1 MSLQTGDHRIEVEV
15 ENRLFW
21 EALLIAKKAPILVMI
36 QSAQTSINNFFR
48 MESASGI
55 LLMFAAVLAMVL
67 ANSPLAVWYDLIID
81 TPVQVSVGQLIVAKP
96 LLLWIND
103 GLMAIFFFLVGLELK
118 REVMEGELSQ
128 MRKVVLPGFGAI
140 GGMLVPAAIYLAVNS
155 GDESALSGWAIPAA
169 TDIAFALGIL
179 SLLGSR
185 VPVSLKIFLTSLAIF
200 DDIGAI
206 IIIAAFYTAQISFIS
221 LLIAGLCLPVL
232 IALNRYGV
240 SSRTVYLA
248 IGVVMWVAMLKSGVH
263 ATLTGVI
270 LAMFIPM
277 RDKANPE
284 ARPLQEWEHD
294 LHTVV
299 AFVILPIF
307 AFANAGISLSGVGME
322 QVMHGV
328 PLGITLG
335 LFLGKQIGVFGM
347 CWIAIKLKLTDMPE
361 GMNWVSMYG
370 TGILCGIGFTMSL
383 FIGSL
388 AFESTGVDRIFDE
401 RLGILI
407 GSLLSGIFGYLLL
420 RFNLK
425 TEVKD

>member
-1 MSLQTGDHRIEVEV
+1 
-15 ENRLFW
+15 
-21 EALLIAKKAPILVMI
+21 MI
-36 QSAQTSINNFFR
+36 QTAQTSINNFFR

-55 LLMFAAVLAMVL
+55 LLMFAAALALVL
-67 ANSPLAVWYDLIID
+67 ANSPLASWYGLIID
-81 TPVQVSVGQLIVAKP
+81 TPVQVSVGELVVAKP

-118 REVMEGELSQ
+118 REVMEGELSN

-140 GGMLVPAAIYLAVNS
+140 GGMLVPAAIYLFINR
-155 GDESALSGWAIPAA
+155 GDANATSGWAIPAA

-185 VPVSLKIFLTSLAIF
+185 VPITVKIFLTSLAIF

-206 IIIAAFYTAQISFIS
+206 VIIAAFYTAQISFIS
-221 LLIAGLCLPVL
+221 LLIAGLCIPVL
-232 IALNRYGV
+232 FALNRYGV
-240 SSRTVYLA
+240 SSRTIYLA

-270 LAMFIPM
+270 LALFIPM
-277 RDKANPE
+277 RDKTDPD

-294 LHTVV
+294 LHSLV
-299 AFVILPIF
+299 AFVILPVF
-307 AFANAGISLSGVGME
+307 AFANAGISLAGVGLE

-335 LFLGKQIGVFGM
+335 LFVGKQVGVFGM
-347 CWIAIKLKLTDMPE
+347 CWVAIKLKLTDMPE
-361 GMNWVSMYG
+361 GMNWVTMYG

-388 AFESTGVDRIFDE
+388 AFESTGIDRIFDE

-420 RFNLK
+420 RYSFN
-425 TEVKD
+425 KDAKN

>member
-1 MSLQTGDHRIEVEV
+1 
-15 ENRLFW
+15 
-21 EALLIAKKAPILVMI
+21 MI
-36 QSAQTSINNFFR
+36 QTAQTSINNFFR

-55 LLMFAAVLAMVL
+55 LLMFAAALAMVL
-67 ANSPLAVWYDLIID
+67 ANSPLALWYDLLIS
-81 TPVQVSVGQLIVAKP
+81 TPVQVSVGELVVAKP

-103 GLMAIFFFLVGLELK
+103 GLMAVFFFLVGLELK

-140 GGMLVPAAIYLAVNS
+140 GGMLVPAAFYLAINY
-155 GDESALSGWAIPAA
+155 GDANATSGWAIPAA

-185 VPVSLKIFLTSLAIF
+185 VPISLKIFLTSLAIF

-206 IIIAAFYTAQISFIS
+206 VIIAAFYTAQISFLS
-221 LLIAGLCLPVL
+221 LLVAGLCIPVL
-232 IALNRYGV
+232 FVLNRKGV
-240 SSRTVYLA
+240 TSRTVYLA

-270 LAMFIPM
+270 LALFIPM
-277 RDKANPE
+277 RDKANPD

-294 LHTVV
+294 LHTLV
-299 AFVILPIF
+299 AFAILPIF
-307 AFANAGISLSGVGME
+307 AFANAGISLAGVGLE

-388 AFESTGVDRIFDE
+388 AFESTGIDRMFDE

-407 GSLLSGIFGYLLL
+407 GSLLSGIFGYALL
-420 RFNLK
+420 RYNLK
-425 TEVKD
+425 DPAKDQA